1 MAEPQTRED
10 ADSGESKET
19 LIQQILGDLAKKPIK
34 GLQVLH
40 IGDSSS
46 DFVIVPPDGPFNR
59 GVMVTFKDNKHVV
72 IEIPSNGTKM
82 EIPNTWAMSVIH
94 LKIERILNAMYPYIT
109 FLSKV
114 AKDLRQWDAALLK
127 NWLVVLELT
136 EPWSK
141 IFEEKKI
148 DAEVFLTHCGKGD
161 PRMNSFFEYL
171 GEPTTWTEEQQEQ
184 LEVAINNLIYYYYPK
199 GIPVKDR

>member
-1 MAEPQTRED
+1 MVHHLWVSP
-10 ADSGESKET
+10 
-19 LIQQILGDLAKKPIK
+19 
-34 GLQVLH
+34 
-40 IGDSSS
+40 
-46 DFVIVPPDGPFNR
+46 VPV
-59 GVMVTFKDNKHVV
+59 GVFH
-72 IEIPSNGTKM
+72 
-82 EIPNTWAMSVIH
+82 W
-94 LKIERILNAMYPYIT
+94 KIERILNAMYPYIT

-114 AKDLRQWDAALLK
+114 NEDLHAWDAARLK
-127 NWLVVLELT
+127 IWLDVVGLT
-136 EPWSK
+136 NPWST

-171 GEPTTWTEEQQEQ
+171 GAPTTWTEEQQEQ